1 MSVVLIQLGLWLLR
15 KLLVGA
21 LIVAAGLGLYGLFLY
36 LHENIWVEV
45 ERQELI
51 ERFDDELTDAR
62 QAVVDLESELD
73 QVQAKIETART
84 SADAVERILEGLE
97 SLQP

>member
-1 MSVVLIQLGLWLLR
+1 M
-15 KLLVGA
+15 
-21 LIVAAGLGLYGLFLY
+21 IVAAGLGLYGLFFY
-36 LHENIWVEV
+36 LHENIRVEV

-51 ERFDDELTDAR
+51 ERLDDELTDAR

-73 QVQAKIETART
+73 QVQAKIETVRT

-97 SLQP
+97 SLQS